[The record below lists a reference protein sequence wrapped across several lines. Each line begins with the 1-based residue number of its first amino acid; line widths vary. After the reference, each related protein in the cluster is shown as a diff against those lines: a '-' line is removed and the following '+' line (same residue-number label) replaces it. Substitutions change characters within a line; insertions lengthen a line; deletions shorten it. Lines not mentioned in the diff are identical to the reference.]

1 MSNSGALSKQAAQT
15 FASRA
20 EVPLTTQCVCTVC
33 VSELPPQLLSL
44 DEVKQIYGPVLD
56 KQVCGSGL
64 PAHLLLRNVPFV
76 SSLRLHITVL
86 HRHLMAHL

>member
-64 PAHLLLRNVPFV
+64 PAPPASQKCTVCVV
-76 SSLRLHITVL
+76 SAP
-86 HRHLMAHL
+86 AHNCVT